1 MESPRRRV
9 LFSRWSPHVL
19 RWLPPI
25 ALTACVVGIGLA
37 SPLRR
42 SFFYHAGSSSISA
55 LVVLVA
61 WTVISWRVAIGA
73 YQQFIRALGSAT
85 LKHLL
90 LAGCLVGLL
99 LLLRHRVTLASIPL
113 LCLIVHLGAA
123 GEPIRLRIAAGVLM
137 SVLTAVLAEGV
148 LAASL
153 WIPALWNVPGFN
165 VVALN
170 RYWWDINV
178 IQLNPACA
186 QWDPELAY
194 TLRPGTCTFSNP
206 GYRNEYRINRLGVR
220 DDDESLDR
228 PVIVAA
234 GDSHTMAMGVDE
246 HESYATQLE
255 RITGLKTLN
264 TGVSSYGTARELM
277 LLDRVDRSETHYVL
291 IQFCSND
298 FEENREFLASGT
310 LPRRTREWFDA
321 QVDNDRARRRYYAG
335 KFIDLSLSA
344 IRRGLE
350 RRVSTDSPQEV
361 PGRSSKQFLEDLLK
375 VIERHSVDLAGTEVI
390 VFEMDALSDYRKE
403 NAAYLQ
409 QLLIDYQARARLRN
423 VRVVDVMKDF
433 GPDLFIPL
441 DGHMNALGH
450 RRVAERLAAVI
461 QR

>member
-1 MESPRRRV
+1 
-9 LFSRWSPHVL
+9 
-19 RWLPPI
+19 
-25 ALTACVVGIGLA
+25 
-37 SPLRR
+37 
-42 SFFYHAGSSSISA
+42 
-55 LVVLVA
+55 
-61 WTVISWRVAIGA
+61 
-73 YQQFIRALGSAT
+73 
-85 LKHLL
+85 
-90 LAGCLVGLL
+90 
-99 LLLRHRVTLASIPL
+99 VTLAVIPL
-113 LCLIVHLGAA
+113 LGLIVHLGAA
-123 GEPIRLRIAAGVLM
+123 GEPVRLRIAAGVLM

-165 VVALN
+165 VVAFN

-178 IQLNPACA
+178 IQLNAACA
-186 QWDPELAY
+186 QWDSELAY

-206 GYRNEYRINRLGVR
+206 GYRNQYRINRLGVR
-220 DDDESLDR
+220 DDGESLER
-228 PVIVAA
+228 PVIVAV
-234 GDSHTMAMGVDE
+234 GDSHTMGMGVE
-246 HESYATQLE
+246 QQESYATQLE
-255 RITGLKTLN
+255 RMTGLKTLN

-277 LLDRVDRSETHYVL
+277 LLDRVDRRETRYVL

-298 FEENREFLASGT
+298 FAENREFLASGT

-321 QVDNDRARRRYYAG
+321 RVENDRARRRYYAG
-335 KFIDLSLSA
+335 KFIDLSLST

-350 RRVSTDSPQEV
+350 RRVSTDSQQDV

-375 VIERHSVDLAGTEVI
+375 VIERHAVDLTATEVI
-390 VFEMDALSDYRKE
+390 VFEMDFLSDYRQE

-433 GPDLFIPL
+433 GPELFIPL